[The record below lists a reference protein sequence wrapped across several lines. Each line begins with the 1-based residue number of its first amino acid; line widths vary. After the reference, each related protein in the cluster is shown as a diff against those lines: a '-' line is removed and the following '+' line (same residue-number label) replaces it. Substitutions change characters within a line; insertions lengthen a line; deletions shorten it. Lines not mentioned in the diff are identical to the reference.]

1 MPNPIQP
8 GRDVTDLPDQT
19 ARDASVVVIGDALI
33 DELHDET
40 GAVEFVGGAALN
52 VAVGL
57 AILGLDTTLVA
68 MVGDDEGGARIREF
82 LAAHG
87 VRLLASP
94 SANGTARAVST
105 RRLGEPL
112 YEFNA
117 AAQARRIQF
126 SDEQIRSA
134 LSDAHLV
141 VISSFPFDD
150 EEQFAALRDAIADP
164 QSRLILDPNPR
175 AGMMHDRTR
184 FARNFEQLA
193 ASALVTKVSDEDA
206 ALLGHASLAALEA
219 LVLASGSGSNFVLTT
234 AGAAGC
240 AVASRDGAR
249 VVVPIHELPGPV
261 IDTMGAGDA
270 TLATISASI
279 AANGVPSDSAGWAH
293 ILDTAMLIAAAT
305 CRAPGALIQLPPDL
319 PPDFLATE
327 QLRTQ

>member
-1 MPNPIQP
+1 MSNPIHP
-8 GRDVTDLPDQT
+8 RGDLT
-19 ARDASVVVIGDALI
+19 VSVVVIGDALI
-33 DELHDET
+33 DELRDDA

-57 AILGLDTTLVA
+57 AVLGLDTTLVA
-68 MVGDDEGGARIREF
+68 MVGDDEGGVRIREF
-82 LAAHG
+82 LAAHD
-87 VRLLASP
+87 VQLLASP
-94 SANGTARAVST
+94 GANGTARAVST
-105 RRLGEPL
+105 RRRGEPV

-117 AAQARRIQF
+117 AARARRIQF
-126 SDEQIRSA
+126 SDPQIRSA

-206 ALLGHASLAALEA
+206 ALLGYASLAALEV
-219 LVLASGSGSNFVLTT
+219 LVLASGSNCALTT

-240 AVASRDGAR
+240 AVASGDGTR
-249 VVVPIHELPGPV
+249 VAVPIRELPGAV
-261 IDTMGAGDA
+261 VDTMGAGDA

-279 AANGVPSDSAGWAH
+279 AVNGAPRDSVEWAR
-293 ILDTAMLIAAAT
+293 ILDRAMLVAAAT
-305 CRAPGALIQLPPDL
+305 CRAPGALIQLPPD
-319 PPDFLATE
+319 FLDAD

>member
-8 GRDVTDLPDQT
+8 GRDATDQT
-19 ARDASVVVIGDALI
+19 ARETSVVVIGDALI
-33 DELHDET
+33 DELRDEAGT
-40 GAVEFVGGAALN
+40 VEFVGGAALN

-68 MVGDDEGGARIREF
+68 MVGDDEGGARIRKF
-82 LAAHG
+82 LAAQG

-94 SANGTARAVST
+94 SANGTARAAST
-105 RRLGEPL
+105 RHRGEPV

-117 AAQARRIQF
+117 AARARRIQF
-126 SDEQIRSA
+126 SDQQVRSA
-134 LSDAHLV
+134 LSDAQLV

-184 FARNFEQLA
+184 FASNFEQLA

-206 ALLGHASLAALEA
+206 ALLGYASLAALEA
-219 LVLASGSGSNFVLTT
+219 FVLASGSNFVLTT
-234 AGAAGC
+234 AGAAGA

-249 VVVPIHELPGPV
+249 VAVPIRDLPGTV
-261 IDTMGAGDA
+261 VDTMGAGDA

-279 AANGVPSDSAGWAH
+279 AVSGAPRDSAGWTR
-293 ILDTAMLIAAAT
+293 ILDDAMLVAAAT
-305 CRAPGALIQLPPDL
+305 CRAPGALIQLPPD
-319 PPDFLATE
+319 FLATE
-327 QLRTQ
+327 QL